1 MRIIHLHD
9 SLPGVVEESG
19 DLLPRA
25 EIRAVFNHLRVR
37 AVLLVGVFFFAFII
51 GYPIAEWMIEILLDA
66 EGYRPIGVEI
76 IVLQP
81 MEIILLKLRIAS
93 QIALFAFAVT
103 LVCDLALNGRK
114 IIAEGKRIAIESSSG
129 GYAKLSFAI
138 LSILFLG
145 TLGFVYAHEILIP
158 FLLDYLAQDAS
169 TTGLDSTWQL
179 RSWIGF
185 IIGLYIGSI
194 VSFQI
199 PLVIVMLIRAGI
211 LDRNIVT
218 DNRSFLWFGA
228 AVFGAFVSPPDPLS
242 MFLIGGPMLVILEIA
257 LLLERITSRN

>member
-1 MRIIHLHD
+1 M
-9 SLPGVVEESG
+9 S
-19 DLLPRA
+19 
-25 EIRAVFNHLRVR
+25 
-37 AVLLVGVFFFAFII
+37 
-51 GYPIAEWMIEILLDA
+51 ILL
-66 EGYRPIGVEI
+66 
-76 IVLQP
+76 
-81 MEIILLKLRIAS
+81 
-93 QIALFAFAVT
+93 
-103 LVCDLALNGRK
+103 
-114 IIAEGKRIAIESSSG
+114 
-129 GYAKLSFAI
+129 
-138 LSILFLG
+138 LG

-169 TTGLDSTWQL
+169 TAGLDSTWQL

-199 PLVIVMLIRAGI
+199 PLVLVMLIRSGV
-211 LDRNIVT
+211 LDRNTVT

-257 LLLERITSRN
+257 LLLERITSR